1 MLPSE
6 DDNVQFNILLEAAQA
21 LKELEYLRTDATTL
35 QEVFDA
41 VQSKVDATAK
51 KMGVSFMAM
60 EKNFQDVIRLSQK
73 LQQELVEMEALAPG
87 MGAQTLAANPRMAQ
101 LAQVQSPFS
110 AVAQTTGW
118 TEVNAIQKEI
128 LKNQIQELKLA
139 DATAKEINQQ
149 AAAEQKKAAER
160 QKALALAQ
168 KELEAVE
175 REGAAIQNQLKN
187 YGQVRRTA
195 QETMQFLRS
204 FAGTQQGQGILTQF
218 FGDYKSA
225 SGVTQQIDTIKKAIG
240 GLAQATGSSFSQA
253 GQIIKEQFGA
263 IPGIANQVN
272 SAVKQMGQSFDEGAG
287 KAVRGLDA
295 IRIALG
301 AIIAMIIFQAI
312 QAVTQFFTEA
322 SKQARQL
329 EETMYRL
336 GNAERS
342 LSLEGIEISMR
353 GLEEGITRIQKLL
366 PIFSREDISQ
376 LVGSIAVST
385 KQLGFTEQEILQL
398 AQTVALLNVQSEKSE
413 DLATTRQ
420 HVVSA
425 LLAGNSKGISDL
437 GVSFNEFAMS
447 EKAVEMGLIEVGESL
462 NGLSDDTKA
471 QIKLALLM
479 DAANVDNAESMGR
492 LNEFLDTNTAKI
504 QANKSAW
511 QDLLTTVGQSINN
524 MIPDLTGFY
533 ESLQKGFEADKVSSL
548 FTKGIQETI
557 GGKGLKGYLQG
568 LGDLNMQDAAIKWKL
583 FFRADLAEEEY
594 ERVRE
599 ILGRLEQADLKQMF
613 PDPSAIKDEKLR
625 EIVQSLIQIKDTAT
639 AIPDP
644 LLNADVDSEALAE
657 LDQKIE
663 EIAIDAQ
670 HARED
675 LDVLLGQ
682 KQEDLEIKFQLK
694 LEDLDTEYL
703 QKAQDAAIDYAHK
716 LEDINMDAQQKIA
729 DARAKARDDEKKA
742 ELEFQLKMKELRA
755 EFLMDLEDALHARDA
770 RQVLRLQK
778 QYALDKQKLIDRK
791 NLEDSLRKDKLED
804 DLRNIEIER
813 QRRIEEAGRE
823 YEQKLQQLAVAKQRE
838 LEEINRWKEREQA
851 DLATWYQRELAEI
864 DRNTQHKL
872 ERLLAGYIE
881 EEKIHE
887 SSQAAIHG
895 ILAKWFGENTA
906 LVDNLSAYTTQA
918 FANMAAQ
925 AAAIMGAMSGGMAG
939 GGYAPIQPV
948 PVQQSN
954 YGGGSIRSGRG
965 GATPGFAEG
974 GTLLA
979 TRPTTVTFGED
990 GPEQATFTPLGRVG
1004 RDEGTIFGNLGGNS
1018 GKKDGK
1024 IEIDVNLSPDLEAR
1038 IVENAM
1044 NSTAEVVTR
1053 INRTKR

>member
-41 VQSKVDATAK
+41 VQAKVDATAK

-60 EKNFQDVIRLSQK
+60 EKNFQDVIKMSERLQM
-73 LQQELVEMEALAPG
+73 ELAKMEALSPG
-87 MGAQTLAANPRMAQ
+87 MAGQALAANPRMAQ
-101 LAQVQSPFS
+101 LAQAQSPFG

-149 AAAEQKKAAER
+149 AVAEQKKVAER

-175 REGAAIQNQLKN
+175 REGAAVQNQLKT

-195 QETMQFLRS
+195 QETMQYLRS
-204 FAGTQQGQGILTQF
+204 FATTQQGQGILTQF
-218 FGDYKSA
+218 FGDYKQA
-225 SGVTQQIDTIKKAIG
+225 SGVTQQIDTIKKAVG
-240 GLAQATGSSFSQA
+240 SLAQTTGASFSQA
-253 GQIIKEQFGA
+253 GQIIKEQFSA
-263 IPGIANQVN
+263 IPGMANQVN
-272 SAVKQMGQSFDEGAG
+272 SAVKQMGQTFEEGG
-287 KAVRGLDA
+287 GQAVRGLDA

-329 EETMYRL
+329 EETIYRL

-342 LSLEGIEISMR
+342 LSLEGIEISLK

-425 LLAGNSKGISDL
+425 LLAGNSKGISEL
-437 GVSFNEFAMS
+437 GVSFNEFAMQ
-447 EKAVEMGLIEVGESL
+447 EKAVEMGLIEVGDSL

-479 DAANVDNAESMGR
+479 EAANVDNAESMGR

-511 QDLLTTVGQSINN
+511 QDLLTTVGQGINN

-533 ESLQKGFEADKVSSL
+533 ESLQKGFEADKISGL
-548 FTKGIQETI
+548 FSEGLQKLMDQEGRGAI
-557 GGKGLKGYLQG
+557 NLQDVG
-568 LGDLNMQDAAIKWKL
+568 IKWKL
-583 FFRADLAEEEY
+583 FFRADLAQEELD
-594 ERVRE
+594 RVKE
-599 ILGRLEQADLKQMF
+599 ILSKLDQAELKKIF
-613 PDPSAIKDEKLR
+613 PDPSSIKDDNLR
-625 EIVQSLIQIKDTAT
+625 AIVESLIQIKDTAT

-644 LLNADVDSEALAE
+644 LLNTDVDAEALDE
-657 LDQKIE
+657 LDRAIE

-670 HARED
+670 QAKED
-675 LDVLLGQ
+675 LAILLSQ

-703 QKAQDAAIDYAHK
+703 QKAQDAAIDYANK
-716 LEDINMDAQQKIA
+716 IEDINLDAQQKIA
-729 DARAKARDDEKKA
+729 DAKDKARLDEQKA
-742 ELEFQLKMKELRA
+742 EMEFQLKMKELRE
-755 EFLMDLEDALHARDA
+755 EFLLDLEDALHARDA
-770 RQVLRLQK
+770 RQVIRLQK

-791 NLEDSLRKDKLED
+791 NLEDQLRKEQLEA
-804 DLRNIEIER
+804 DLKAIEVER
-813 QRRIEEAGRE
+813 QRRLEEAARE
-823 YEQKLQQLAVAKQRE
+823 YEQKLQQLAIAKQRE

-851 DLATWYQRELAEI
+851 ELALWYERELAEI

-887 SSQAAIHG
+887 QSQAAIHA
-895 ILAKWFGENTA
+895 ILQKWFGQNMA
-906 LVDNLSAYTTQA
+906 LVDSLAAYTMQA
-918 FANMAAQ
+918 FANMAVM
-925 AAAIMGAMSGGMAG
+925 AAGVFAGMSAAVPALPSSMAG
-939 GGYAPIQPV
+939 APAPYWDLAS
-948 PVQQSN
+948 QS
-954 YGGGSIRSGRG
+954 S
-965 GATPGFAEG
+965 GFAEG
-974 GTLLA
+974 GTLFA
-979 TRPTTVTFGED
+979 DKPTTVTFGER
-990 GPEQATFTPLGRVG
+990 GPEAANFTPLGRVG
-1004 RDEGTIFGNLGGNS
+1004 RDEGKLFGNLSGN
-1018 GKKDGK
+1018 GNRDGK
-1024 IEIDVNLSPDLEAR
+1024 ITLDITLSPDLEAK
-1038 IVENAM
+1038 IIENTLGQ
-1044 NSTAEVVTR
+1044 TADVITR
-1053 INRTKR
+1053 VSRSK